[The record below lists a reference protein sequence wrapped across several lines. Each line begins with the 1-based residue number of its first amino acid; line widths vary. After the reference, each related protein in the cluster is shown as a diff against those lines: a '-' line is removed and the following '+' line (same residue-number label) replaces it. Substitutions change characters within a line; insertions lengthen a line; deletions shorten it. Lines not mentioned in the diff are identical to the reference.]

1 MSFFQCDNGGAWNF
15 TQASEEVEEKVKNEG
30 EIFLHKYP
38 YLSPE
43 ADTEERNHSMSKRE
57 PQEEISGAK
66 IKQNKNIAAYKWIVV
81 GFLKYRHLPCS
92 SEILCGFFF

>member
-30 EIFLHKYP
+30 EIFLHKHP

-57 PQEEISGAK
+57 PREEISGAK
-66 IKQNKNIAAYKWIVV
+66 IKQKQKHCCLQVDRGGI
-81 GFLKYRHLPCS
+81 
-92 SEILCGFFF
+92 SEI